1 MASEEAEIVAI
12 LSDRVLIRSSMLWK
26 SDFIYKE
33 NTRVRA
39 IAWAINAVLLLLYV
53 AILTFLMVSE
63 AVMNLAWFSYTRC
76 CMSLSN
82 CLTSGRRSQRHKW
95 AKRHR

>member
-1 MASEEAEIVAI
+1 MVVYKIYNFNTII
-12 LSDRVLIRSSMLWK
+12 LLDMG
-26 SDFIYKE
+26 YKCSILHSYRYC
-33 NTRVRA
+33 T
-39 IAWAINAVLLLLYV
+39 YV

-82 CLTSGRRSQRHKW
+82 CLTSEQADRVTACEGRDTDKHC
-95 AKRHR
+95 